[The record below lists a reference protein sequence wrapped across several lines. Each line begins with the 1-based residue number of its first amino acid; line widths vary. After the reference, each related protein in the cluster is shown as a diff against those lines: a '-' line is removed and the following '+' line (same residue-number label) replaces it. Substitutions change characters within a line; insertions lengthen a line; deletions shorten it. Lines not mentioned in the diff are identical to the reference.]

1 MTKPTPLLD
10 QFFTD
15 QVQTKM
21 NIVSAN
27 ILDGIKVRLKSK
39 GSITPK
45 QAQWLVEKIKKNQA
59 ITHNMADEIIS
70 VLEHGT
76 LDDQKLAE
84 KVVRTELV
92 EQPVEQQAKHFDSLF
107 DSETVQL
114 VKELDILT
122 AKFKNKAK
130 L

>member
-1 MTKPTPLLD
+1 
-10 QFFTD
+10 
-15 QVQTKM
+15 
-21 NIVSAN
+21 
-27 ILDGIKVRLKSK
+27 
-39 GSITPK
+39 
-45 QAQWLVEKIKKNQA
+45 
-59 ITHNMADEIIS
+59 MADEIIS

>member
-15 QVQTKM
+15 QAQSKM

-27 ILDGIKVRLKSK
+27 ILDGIKARLKNK
-39 GSITPK
+39 NSITPK
-45 QAQWLVEKIKKNQA
+45 QAQWLVERIKKDQA
-59 ITHNMADEIIS
+59 ITHNIAAEIIS
-70 VLEHGT
+70 ILEHGT

-84 KVVRTELV
+84 KTVRAELV
-92 EQPVEQQAKHFDSLF
+92 EQPVEEQVKHFNSLF
-107 DSETVQL
+107 DTETVQL
-114 VKELDILT
+114 IKDLDILT
-122 AKFKNKAK
+122 ARFRNKAG

>member
-15 QVQTKM
+15 QAQSKM

-27 ILDGIKVRLKSK
+27 ILDGIKARFKNK
-39 GSITPK
+39 NSITPK
-45 QAQWLVEKIKKNQA
+45 QAQWLVERIKKDQA
-59 ITHNMADEIIS
+59 ITHNIAAEIIS
-70 VLEHGT
+70 ILEHGT

-84 KVVRTELV
+84 KTVRAELV
-92 EQPVEQQAKHFDSLF
+92 EEQVKHFNSLF
-107 DSETVQL
+107 DTETVQL
-114 VKELDILT
+114 IKDLDILT
-122 AKFKNKAK
+122 ARFRNKAG

>member
-15 QVQTKM
+15 QAQSKM

-27 ILDGIKVRLKSK
+27 ILDGIKARLKNK
-39 GSITPK
+39 NSITPK
-45 QAQWLVEKIKKNQA
+45 QAQWLVERIKKDQA

-84 KVVRTELV
+84 KVVRAELV

>member
-15 QVQTKM
+15 QAQSKM

-27 ILDGIKVRLKSK
+27 ILDGIKARLKNK
-39 GSITPK
+39 NSITPK
-45 QAQWLVEKIKKNQA
+45 QAQWLVERIKKDQA
-59 ITHNMADEIIS
+59 ITHNIAAEIIS
-70 VLEHGT
+70 ILEHGT

-84 KVVRTELV
+84 KTVRAELV
-92 EQPVEQQAKHFDSLF
+92 EQPVEEQVKHFNSLF
-107 DSETVQL
+107 DTETVQL
-114 VKELDILT
+114 IKDLDILT
-122 AKFKNKAK
+122 ARFRYKAG